1 MMCHSF
7 LCAFW
12 LHHTPSDQCVSIL
25 MKSHLAG
32 DLVLNNY
39 KVTIVLQFFIFSSQG
54 ASAFNK
60 MSGKQWPKIKV
71 NSMLV
76 TWCIFYR
83 SNLAGTYGTFYQSY
97 EISDLDFL
105 YFFHLE
111 RLDFIALIKCTICF
125 SKVAPV
131 EDAQCD
137 QHGIHLNFGPLFAKQ
152 FIERTCSLL
161 LLARKEQLRSIKCLA
176 NNGPKLR

>member
-1 MMCHSF
+1 MCHSF
-7 LCAFW
+7 LCAFRST
-12 LHHTPSDQCVSIL
+12 LHHALSDQCVSIL

-39 KVTIVLQFFIFSSQG
+39 KVTILLQFFIFSPQG
-54 ASAFNK
+54 ASALNK

-97 EISDLDFL
+97 EISDHNFLQGKDLPSRKTWFHSFAFYKVRPSLNTQSCIKGLLVVRDF
-105 YFFHLE
+105 
-111 RLDFIALIKCTICF
+111 CF
-125 SKVAPV
+125 WAV
-131 EDAQCD
+131 
-137 QHGIHLNFGPLFAKQ
+137 
-152 FIERTCSLL
+152 
-161 LLARKEQLRSIKCLA
+161 
-176 NNGPKLR
+176 

>member
-1 MMCHSF
+1 
-7 LCAFW
+7 
-12 LHHTPSDQCVSIL
+12 

-39 KVTIVLQFFIFSSQG
+39 KVTILLQFFIFSPQG
-54 ASAFNK
+54 ASALNK

-97 EISDLDFL
+97 EISDLNFL
-105 YFFHLE
+105 QDIRIFHLE
-111 RLDFIALIKCTICF
+111 RLDFIALHLCTVCS
-125 SKVAPV
+125 SKDATG
-131 EDAQCD
+131 EDAPCD
-137 QHGIHLNFGPLFAKQ
+137 QHGIYLNFGPLFARH
-152 FIERTCSLL
+152 FIERTCSL
-161 LLARKEQLRSIKCLA
+161 RSKKCLS
-176 NNGPKLR
+176 NNGQKLR

>member
-1 MMCHSF
+1 
-7 LCAFW
+7 
-12 LHHTPSDQCVSIL
+12 
-25 MKSHLAG
+25 
-32 DLVLNNY
+32 
-39 KVTIVLQFFIFSSQG
+39 
-54 ASAFNK
+54 
-60 MSGKQWPKIKV
+60 
-71 NSMLV
+71 MLV

-176 NNGPKLR
+176 NNGPKLRWSPCWSHGASSTVATSLEHTVHFIKAMKYQILIFSRVSGSSI

>member
-97 EISDLDFL
+97 EISDLNFL
-105 YFFHLE
+105 QGIRIFHLE
-111 RLDFIALIKCTICF
+111 RLDFIALHFIKCAI
-125 SKVAPV
+125 
-131 EDAQCD
+131 
-137 QHGIHLNFGPLFAKQ
+137 PLVK
-152 FIERTCSLL
+152 
-161 LLARKEQLRSIKCLA
+161 IKCDFRKSPEFLCP
-176 NNGPKLR
+176 NLQKRKFLVFEETQI

>member
-1 MMCHSF
+1 MCICHSF

-12 LHHTPSDQCVSIL
+12 SKLHHTPSDQCVSIL

-39 KVTIVLQFFIFSSQG
+39 KVTILLQFFIFSPQG
-54 ASAFNK
+54 ASALNK

-97 EISDLDFL
+97 EISDLNFL
-105 YFFHLE
+105 QGIKIFHLE
-111 RLDFIALIKCTICF
+111 RLNFIALIKCT
-125 SKVAPV
+125 V
-131 EDAQCD
+131 
-137 QHGIHLNFGPLFAKQ
+137 
-152 FIERTCSLL
+152 CSSEFV
-161 LLARKEQLRSIKCLA
+161 R
-176 NNGPKLR
+176 